1 MRPTGRAEAKAG
13 PSDPPVL
20 RGRAGDQ
27 RIKATPGIT
36 CVVPLTGNRE
46 AITRLITGEP
56 SYPKAGVWGNPVGSL
71 EGHDGKQKTE
81 RDYHRHPLG

>member
-36 CVVPLTGNRE
+36 LVVPLPGNWE
-46 AITRLITGEP
+46 ARTRLITGEP
-56 SYPKAGVWGNPVGSL
+56 SCPKRAWGNPVGSQ
-71 EGHDGKQKTE
+71 ERHDGEQKAKGNN
-81 RDYHRHPLG
+81 HRHPFG